1 MYGSIIYPEVRATLR
16 QVKDAERQ
24 LGFEFPEDY
33 KDFLL
38 HANGWNCFYQYVDVL
53 PLHDLLNASDIHR
66 SIMYNVEFMLKYEPA
81 EGQWLDQK
89 NLLPVATDTHNVDT
103 FVLIIPGNPNA
114 GTAVWLSGDEIDR
127 FPSFHEFY
135 MSMLDYNRLEVKTLK
150 EELEAGEG

>member
-24 LGFEFPEDY
+24 IGFEFPEDY
-33 KDFLL
+33 KNFLL

-53 PLHDLLNASDIHR
+53 PLHDLLNTSDIHR
-66 SIMYNVEFMLKYEPA
+66 IIMYNVEFVLEYEPA
-81 EGQWLDQK
+81 EGQRLDQK
-89 NLLPVATDTHNVDT
+89 NLLPVATGTHNVDT
-103 FVLIIPGNPNA
+103 FVLIKHGNPNA

-135 MSMLDYNRLEVKTLK
+135 LSMLDSNLLEVKTLK